1 MGKSRQARLDGGL
14 YAAYATLVGLLAS
27 IGPAWFR
34 PFASAALVLAT
45 LLPSASQP
53 AWAAE
58 PQPAP
63 PSASTCATALPC
75 GEVRAS
81 DAPIDFWLVNAR
93 CITERCPRPGL
104 EGGLRYSQW
113 VDKRWAPKSLAEL
126 IADSDPREV
135 TVFVLHGNLF
145 THEEAIQFGRDMAV
159 GLRRSC
165 SPLPAMRVVIWSWP
179 SEREF
184 ILPEADFQLKAE
196 RSDVQGYLMANVV
209 AQLPPEALIR
219 CVGFSYGCRMMFAS
233 YQYLAG
239 GVYRGQRL
247 VLPAGVETSPK
258 PRSLGGVAMAAAFPG
273 EWLAPGGPMGL
284 ALTVSEQVVVFV
296 NREDK
301 ALWRLP
307 RLFDD
312 RSVEAVGVNGAR
324 KHLPAGYR
332 EHVVEYDVADE
343 IGRQHRSKP
352 YLESRGIMTVAARH
366 LLEAGP
372 ATLATPPSPPAGTAP
387 PAAGREPEL
396 EPPSKGDAAPAPP
409 VGSIPAAPPVGPSLG
424 GQPSAG
430 KSSRRG

>member
-1 MGKSRQARLDGGL
+1 MGMSRQARHDGGL
-14 YAAYATLVGLLAS
+14 YAAHATQVGLAGRVAGSTWFHPFVGAALFVATLFISAS
-27 IGPAWFR
+27 RPAVAAELHA
-34 PFASAALVLAT
+34 PGCASACSAP
-45 LLPSASQP
+45 LPLPP
-53 AWAAE
+53 ACC
-58 PQPAP
+58 QG
-63 PSASTCATALPC
+63 C
-75 GEVRAS
+75 AS
-81 DAPIDFWLVNAR
+81 DAPIDFWLINAR
-93 CITERCPRPGL
+93 CITDRCPRPGL
-104 EGGLRYSQW
+104 EGGLRYSHW
-113 VDKRWAPKSLAEL
+113 VDKHWAASSMAEL
-126 IADSDPREV
+126 IADTDPQEV

-145 THEEAIQFGRDMAV
+145 THEEAIQFGRDLAV

-184 ILPEADFQLKAE
+184 VFPEADFQLKAE
-196 RSDVQGYLMANVV
+196 RSDVQGYLFANVV

-219 CVGFSYGCRMMFAS
+219 CVGFSYGCRMMFAG

-247 VLPAGVETSPK
+247 VLPPGVVPSPK

-296 NREDK
+296 NDQDK

-324 KHLPAGYR
+324 KHLPSGYR

-366 LLEAGP
+366 LMEAGP
-372 ATLATPPSPPAGTAP
+372 AVLADPAAT

-396 EPPSKGDAAPAPP
+396 DPPTKGDAAPAPP
-409 VGSIPAAPPVGPSLG
+409 ITSAPAASPARPSLG
-424 GQPSAG
+424 VPVSAG